1 MKNGFLSLFFLI
13 TTFSWAQIPATRF
26 FVEFVDKG
34 SSSFSLQRPS
44 EFLSQRSI
52 ERRLKFNIP
61 LDSSDLPVTAAYVAS
76 VQRLGGLIHCTSKWF
91 NGVVVEPR
99 DSQSWENIKLLPCV
113 KSTQP
118 VFKLKRTDDP
128 WVEPAATEGV
138 ASFPDSVYGIGLTQV
153 KQLNLQSLHQ
163 EGFTGKGVWI
173 AVLDAGFINVPS
185 IAAFQHLFT
194 EGRIFG
200 NRDFV
205 DRDNDPFNGDI
216 HGTLV
221 LSCMAAKLPGVMI
234 GTAPD
239 AKYTLLRTEDVGS
252 ERRIEEFNWIAGA
265 EYADSLG
272 IDVFN
277 TSLGYTWYDPI
288 DSMQQIT
295 QVQLDGNTT
304 YITRGADLAAK
315 KGILVVNSA
324 GNEGGSA
331 WGNISAPSDGD
342 SVFCIGAVDS
352 SGFRAGFSGR
362 GLSSQRIKPNVMA
375 LGARTPL
382 LNHNGNPS
390 TGSGTSF
397 SGPVIAGAMACL
409 VQAFP
414 QKSNWELMKAVEKSS
429 SQFQNPDTL
438 MGYGIPDFGKVFQ
451 ALNQWNKYFPK
462 DQDFCLVFPNP
473 VGTNSRIVFKEAYAS
488 VTLRLWDSRGRLIK
502 QWNIANQ
509 MSEDL
514 SWIAQLQQGAYFL
527 DVETELLQTR
537 IRLVH

>member
-1 MKNGFLSLFFLI
+1 MKKGIVLFFLLAF
-13 TTFSWAQIPATRF
+13 FSVKAQIPATRY
-26 FVEFVDKG
+26 FVEFIDKG
-34 SSSFSLQRPS
+34 SSNFVLQRPLD
-44 EFLSQRSI
+44 FLSQKSLD
-52 ERRLKFNIP
+52 RRAKFNIP
-61 LDSSDLPVTAAYVAS
+61 LDSTDLPVTPAYMAS
-76 VQRLGGLIHCTSKWF
+76 IQRMGGLIHCTSKWF

-118 VFKLKRTDDP
+118 VFSWKRTFDSY
-128 WVEPAATEGV
+128 VEPISPEGLT
-138 ASFPDSVYGIGLTQV
+138 AFPDSFYGIGLTQI
-153 KQLNLQSLHQ
+153 KQLNLQSLHG

-185 IAAFQHLFT
+185 IAAFQHLFS
-194 EGRIFG
+194 EGRIVG
-200 NRDFV
+200 SRDFV

-216 HGTLV
+216 HGTMV
-221 LSCMAAKLPGVMI
+221 LSCMAAKLPGLMV

-239 AKYTLLRTEDVGS
+239 AKYTLIRTEDVGS

-272 IDVFN
+272 VDVFN

-288 DSMQQIT
+288 DSMKQYT
-295 QVQLDGNTT
+295 QSDMNGNTT

-315 KGILVVNSA
+315 KGIMVVNSA

-352 SGFRAGFSGR
+352 SGYRAGFSGM

-382 LNHNGNPS
+382 LNYNGDPT

-397 SGPVIAGAMACL
+397 SGPVMAGAMACL

-414 QKSNWELMKAVEKSS
+414 LKNNWELMKAVEKSA
-429 SQFQNPDTL
+429 SQYQNPDTL
-438 MGYGIPDFGKVFQ
+438 MGYGIPDFGKAYQ
-451 ALNQWNKYFPK
+451 ALNSWKKYFPN

-473 VGTNSRIVFKEAYAS
+473 IGFNSKMVFKEAYPN
-488 VTLRLWDSRGRLIK
+488 VTLRLWDNRGRRVK
-502 QWNIANQ
+502 EWNIANQ

-514 SWIAQLQQGAYFL
+514 SWMTQLQQGVYHL
-527 DVETELLQTR
+527 EVETELLQTR
-537 IRLVH
+537 IRLVR